1 MRFIFGKR
9 MFFLPILTKSLE
21 NAHDLP
27 MILELQG
34 SQIIPQQETSGNYN
48 CFVSRCVRF
57 YKTSAPPETC
67 PGVER
72 HVGALRG
79 LANK

>member
-9 MFFLPILTKSLE
+9 MLFLLILTKSLE

-34 SQIIPQQETSGNYN
+34 SQLYHNKRLQGTTTMYCRRTSSNRLY
-48 CFVSRCVRF
+48 R
-57 YKTSAPPETC
+57 
-67 PGVER
+67 
-72 HVGALRG
+72 
-79 LANK
+79 NKQP